1 MPRTLLILCAL
12 AVCLGATAPW
22 AQSRF
27 SSAERGGP
35 LPAPLPLFPADNW
48 WNQDVSDAP
57 IDPRSAQFI
66 AFVNNGGSRRL
77 HPDFGGYESPGS
89 LGIYGFPY
97 VVASGDQPKRTVQ
110 FYYAEESDGVD
121 HATGRS
127 YPKICPATRRTFA
140 ESFARCSG
148 TG

>member
-1 MPRTLLILCAL
+1 MPRTFLILCAL

-89 LGIYGFPY
+89 LGIYGFPFR
-97 VVASGDQPKRTVQ
+97 AHSR
-110 FYYAEESDGVD
+110 AEHLRRRPRLERSDGHDFLRV
-121 HATGRS
+121 ACEVSRALG
-127 YPKICPATRRTFA
+127 RTFGSPQTRPGA
-140 ESFARCSG
+140 HRVS
-148 TG
+148 